1 MPTVRLRN
9 PRRTNDEGIRPAAGS
24 PPHTRRIADVWLYS
38 GGLAVA
44 GALVYVF
51 LIRGLP
57 QNWGA
62 LHLPLPALAALFC
75 AAESWRVYIHF
86 RRNAQSF
93 ALSEIPLV
101 VGLFFATPDELVAA
115 RLLGA
120 AVGLTLIRRHPPIKL
135 LFNLAMFVL
144 EAELTLIL
152 FNLLP
157 THDVSHPI
165 VWLFTLLILAAGS
178 MLGFV
183 LTSIAITLA
192 EEGVDSRQRLQA
204 GAITLVGCLANT
216 SLGLEV
222 VTAVSRHPVELW
234 LLITPLI
241 AISAAYALYT
251 REHSKRQQLQYL
263 YQSSDLLQR
272 ATADSSAIPELLAQ
286 LCHVFRAEVASVTL
300 LPVATSSDSVRTVV
314 LRRGV
319 CTDKQHPMGGEVLEH
334 FAPLL
339 DERHHGIIA
348 SSAPA
353 NLEMRGWLH
362 RLGIKDAMAT
372 TLQSDGTLLGALTVG
387 NRLSDVSTFT
397 NDDLE
402 LFDTFAAQT
411 SVAVQNTRLDHRLK
425 KQAFHDPITD
435 LANRALFMDRLEHA
449 LARRERMG
457 DSLAVMFMD
466 LDDFKMINDSLGH
479 AAGDELLRHVADRL
493 QLVLRPADTAARF
506 GGDEFAVLL
515 EDTIEA
521 YDVIRVAERIVSVLK
536 PRFVV
541 AGREVTVHASVGVAV
556 TTTRDLSSDEL
567 VRRADVA
574 MYRAKMKGKGRFE
587 VFEPSMQ
594 EVATRRLEVRT
605 DLERALDRGE
615 LALLYQPVV
624 DITSSTP
631 IGVEALVRWNHP
643 SWGVV
648 APGEFIGVAEETGLI
663 SELGMFVLE
672 EACRQCQEWHNE
684 LIDQPPFSMSVNVS
698 PRQLRDPN
706 FVSDVWRALTRTG
719 LHPSHLILEITENFM
734 VESPENAGDRLRELK
749 ALGVRISIDDFGTG
763 YSSLAM
769 LQDLPID
776 ILKIDKAF
784 VDHIADDPRRTAF
797 AQAIIRLGKTLGLEL
812 VAEGVETR
820 AQSERL
826 SSLGCRIAQG
836 YFFSKPVQAEEIR
849 SMLRTGQAMRS
860 WGDPP
865 ADIGEDGELTS
876 SVVVLPTDAA
886 GGELGRR
893 AAEKR
898 RLG

>member
-1 MPTVRLRN
+1 MPTAHTSNSL
-9 PRRTNDEGIRPAAGS
+9 PKSDEGIRRDAGS
-24 PPHTRRIADVWLYS
+24 PQHARRVTDVWVYS
-38 GGLAVA
+38 GALAVLAVVLFALFVRRQPQTWA
-44 GALVYVF
+44 GF
-51 LIRGLP
+51 HI
-57 QNWGA
+57 
-62 LHLPLPALAALFC
+62 PLPALAALFC

-101 VGLFFATPDELVAA
+101 VGLFFASPDELVFA
-115 RLLGA
+115 RLAGA

-135 LFNLAMFVL
+135 LFNLSSFVL
-144 EAELTLIL
+144 EAELMLIL
-152 FNLLP
+152 FNVMP
-157 THDVSHPI
+157 DHDVSHPV
-165 VWLFTLLILAAGS
+165 VWFLTLLIASAGS
-178 MLGFV
+178 MLGFM

-192 EEGVDSRQRLQA
+192 EQGVDSRQRLQT
-204 GAITLVGCLANT
+204 GGITLIGCLANT

-234 LLITPLI
+234 LLITPLVAI
-241 AISAAYALYT
+241 AAAYALYT

-300 LPVATSSDSVRTVV
+300 LPVATNTDTVRTVV
-314 LRRGV
+314 MRRGV
-319 CTDKQHPMGGEVLEH
+319 CKEDLRSMGGDVLEH
-334 FAPLL
+334 FSPLL
-339 DERHHGIIA
+339 DEGHHGVIA
-348 SSAPA
+348 AGTS
-353 NLEMRGWLH
+353 NEFRGWLS
-362 RLGIKDAMAT
+362 RLGLKDAMAT
-372 TLQSDGTLLGALTVG
+372 TLQSDGMLLGSLVVG
-387 NRLSDVSTFT
+387 NRLSDVSTFSS
-397 NDDLE
+397 DDLE

-411 SVAVQNTRLDHRLK
+411 SVAVQNTRLDNRLK

-435 LANRALFMDRLEHA
+435 LANRALFMDRLDHA
-449 LARRERMG
+449 LARRERYG
-457 DSLAVMFMD
+457 DSLAVIFMD

-493 QLVLRPADTAARF
+493 HLVLRPADTAARF
-506 GGDEFAVLL
+506 GGDEFAILL

-536 PRFVV
+536 PRFVI

-556 TTTRDLSSDEL
+556 TTTRDLSADEV

-574 MYRAKMKGKGRFE
+574 MYRAKMKGKGQFE

-615 LALLYQPVV
+615 LALVYQPVV
-624 DITSSTP
+624 DIATSAP
-631 IGVEALVRWNHP
+631 IGVEALVRWHHP
-643 SWGVV
+643 NWGVV
-648 APGEFIGVAEETGLI
+648 PPGEFIGVAEETGLI
-663 SELGMFVLE
+663 GELGMYVLE
-672 EACRQCQEWHNE
+672 EACRQCQAWQNE
-684 LIDQPPFSMSVNVS
+684 LLDESAFSVSVNVS

-706 FVSDVWRALTRTG
+706 FVSEVWRALTRTG

-769 LQDLPID
+769 LQELPID

-784 VDHIADDPRRTAF
+784 VDHVADDPRRTAF

-812 VAEGVETR
+812 VAEGVETS
-820 AQSERL
+820 AQSDRL
-826 SSLGCRIAQG
+826 HNLGCRFAQG
-836 YFFSKPVQAEEIR
+836 YFFSKPVKSDEIR
-849 SMLRTGQAMRS
+849 QMLRTATAMREVGGA
-860 WGDPP
+860 WTDT
-865 ADIGEDGELTS
+865 ERRGELPA
-876 SVVVLPTDAA
+876 SVVVLPVDAA

-893 AAEKR
+893 AAER
-898 RLG
+898 RRTG